1 MKKKRMKRKKRKRK
15 RKRRQVYSDL
25 LEGKYWNLW
34 NYLTQGPHL
43 THFSGG
49 NLDQYWNLE
58 GRNFLMI
65 R

>member
-49 NLDQYWNLE
+49 NLDQ
-58 GRNFLMI
+58 
-65 R
+65 